1 MAYYNA
7 DVGADVLSA
16 AAVAVGDME
25 LVEVDPWSGSGSG
38 CHYEGF
44 VAAHDGY
51 RQEVNDRLV
60 EVYRV
65 GLLVTAMMDGV
76 HRRLVRDP

>member
-1 MAYYNA
+1 MTYYNA

-16 AAVAVGDME
+16 AEVAVGDME
-25 LVEVDPWSGSGSG
+25 LVEVNPWSGSGSG
-38 CHYEGF
+38 YHYEGF
-44 VAAHDGY
+44 VTAHDGY
-51 RQEVNDRLV
+51 RLEVNDRLV